1 MGFAPHDPGVA
12 NAARSQRS
20 YQTGRLAEKTGPKP
34 IHDEVLL
41 RSRLCGGQ
49 GDLIRAKSRR
59 EKAMK
64 LATPPS

>member
-1 MGFAPHDPGVA
+1 
-12 NAARSQRS
+12 
-20 YQTGRLAEKTGPKP
+20 
-34 IHDEVLL
+34 VLL